1 MNENLTLYEVHQFPS
16 PYENSPNYFPIQNIQ
31 VFTYWCHYLD
41 FTQVT
46 FHHNLSP
53 ESMPFISRLP
63 MAVKFSRKLLD
74 IYEYLKQGG
83 DQDQQHTGENVE
95 EKHYSM

>member
-1 MNENLTLYEVHQFPS
+1 
-16 PYENSPNYFPIQNIQ
+16 
-31 VFTYWCHYLD
+31 
-41 FTQVT
+41 
-46 FHHNLSP
+46 
-53 ESMPFISRLP
+53 

-83 DQDQQHTGENVE
+83 DQDQQHTGEKVE